1 MWYSDLEFVFALIFN
16 GGTMNDDKQVD
27 LSDLNALAL
36 NEFKKLIAENEEL
49 DSKWRNIV
57 TELVKDGIPQNLDSL
72 EIILGGKDY
81 VKN

>member
-1 MWYSDLEFVFALIFN
+1 MTDEE
-16 GGTMNDDKQVD
+16 QVD

-49 DSKWRNIV
+49 DSKWRDVI
-57 TELVKDGIPQNLDSL
+57 TELVKDGIPQSLDSL
-72 EIILGGKDY
+72 EKILGGKGY